1 MENPRGFSR
10 LLLAGGAA
18 ALLWCPSNV
27 DAQIWY
33 KGNLHTHTTT
43 SDGDSAPLTV
53 ARWYR
58 DNNYDFL
65 MLSDHNVY
73 DSIASIQTTL
83 DNENAISGHKR
94 LLLIP
99 GEEISDLYGSTK
111 VHLGGVNTT
120 GLVGP
125 QGGTSIANTIT
136 RCTDAIKLK
145 AGIPIIN
152 HPNLSGNSFPSSD
165 VFAVKNLKFLE
176 IYNGHPSADNGG
188 GNGKPA
194 MGDYWNDLLSRP
206 RLIWGVATDDAHHF
220 QSWGPTYANPGR
232 AWVVVSAPSLTVANI
247 VAGLSTGN
255 FYASTGVVY
264 SNVSTANNVLS
275 MSVSGAGPFTTTFSG
290 KDGVVLKTDSTNNP
304 TYTLPTAGQL
314 FVRAKTNA
322 SYGSAW
328 TQPLFDKSYIVDD
341 AGSGFSAS
349 ANWVVGTSAADKYK
363 TSYHY
368 RSTLSGVADRANF
381 TVGTAGTGD
390 FDIYAWWAVGTAGN
404 RNPQAHYFL
413 PDGREV
419 IVDQRINGGKWNLLG
434 TVRFNAEGDHTVQ
447 LAAGGP
453 DGYACI
459 ADAVMMYGPK

>member
-1 MENPRGFSR
+1 MNNVTRFI
-10 LLLAGGAA
+10 LLPAFTAA
-18 ALLWCPSNV
+18 VFNV
-27 DAQIWY
+27 VLPVNAQIWY

-65 MLSDHNVY
+65 VLSDHNKY
-73 DSIASIQTTL
+73 NTISSIQTTL
-83 DNENAISGHKR
+83 DNENAQTGHKR

-99 GEEISDLYGSTK
+99 GEEISDVYGSTK
-111 VHLGGVNTT
+111 VHLGGINTS

-125 QGGTSIANTIT
+125 QGGTSIANVIQ

-145 AGIPIIN
+145 GGLPVIN
-152 HPNLSGNSFPSSD
+152 HPNLSGSPIPSGS

-176 IYNGHPSADNGG
+176 LYNGHPSARNGG
-188 GNGKPA
+188 GDGLVS
-194 MGDYWNDLLSRP
+194 MGDYWDDLLSRP
-206 RLIWGVATDDAHHF
+206 RLIWGIAADDAHHF
-220 QSWGPTYANPGR
+220 TTWGSDRSNPGR
-232 AWVVVSAPSLTVANI
+232 AWVVVNAPSLTAANI
-247 VAGLSTGN
+247 VASLSAGK

-275 MSVSGAGPFTTTFSG
+275 MSLSGAGPFTTTFTG
-290 KDGVVLKTDSTNNP
+290 KDGVVLKTDTTANP
-304 TYTLPTAGQL
+304 SYTLPTAGQL
-314 FVRAKTNA
+314 YVRAKTNA

-328 TQPLFDKSYIVDD
+328 TQPLFDKSYIVDN

-349 ANWVVGTSAADKYK
+349 SNWVTGTVAADKYK
-363 TSYHY
+363 TNYHY
-368 RSTLSGVADRANF
+368 RSTLSGSPDRASF

-404 RNPQAHYFL
+404 RNPETHYFL

-419 IVDQRINGGKWNLLG
+419 IVDQRYNGGRWNYLG
-434 TVRFNAEGDHTVQ
+434 SVRFNAEGNHTVQ

-453 DGYACI
+453 AGYAVI